1 MQAIEARRADP
12 GRALRAS
19 LLGWLLRRRLWLAG
33 TGLSLAGAVLQTVA
47 LLLAPLTLVQP
58 TLALGLVALL
68 VLGRYV
74 LHEPVGVREGAAVAA
89 IVAGVT
95 VVALSAPERNP
106 HGHDP
111 VGTAVVLG
119 VLGLVVAAPYLL
131 LRREPRAAVA
141 GAAAGDAM
149 GGIGLKLLSGG
160 ADAGRVIAPVGLGRL
175 GGVPG
180 VAPLA

>member
-1 MQAIEARRADP
+1 MQALEARRADP

-33 TGLSLAGAVLQTVA
+33 TGLSLVGAALQAVA

-68 VLGRYV
+68 VLGRVV
-74 LHEPVGVREGAAVAA
+74 LDEPVGMRELLAGAA

-95 VVALSAPERNP
+95 VVALSAPDRDP

-111 VGTAVVLG
+111 LGTAIVLG
-119 VLGLVVAAPYLL
+119 ALGLVLAA
-131 LRREPRAAVA
+131 
-141 GAAAGDAM
+141 
-149 GGIGLKLLSGG
+149 
-160 ADAGRVIAPVGLGRL
+160 
-175 GGVPG
+175 
-180 VAPLA
+180 